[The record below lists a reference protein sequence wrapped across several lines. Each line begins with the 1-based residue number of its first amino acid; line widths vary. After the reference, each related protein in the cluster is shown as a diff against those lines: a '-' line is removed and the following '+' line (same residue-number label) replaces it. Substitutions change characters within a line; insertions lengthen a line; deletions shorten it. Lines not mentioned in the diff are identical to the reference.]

1 MLPQQQVMWRAP
13 SSGCSVRRPV
23 PSPSN
28 CSSPQLR
35 GYVAQRR
42 DMTDYPR
49 FRRRGWDIGSGPT
62 EAGGKDLAARV
73 RGVGM
78 KWDLDHAADLMN
90 LKALYE
96 SDQATAYWKA
106 QAGVPSLN

>member
-1 MLPQQQVMWRAP
+1 M
-13 SSGCSVRRPV
+13 
-23 PSPSN
+23 
-28 CSSPQLR
+28 R
-35 GYVAQRR
+35 GKWL
-42 DMTDYPR
+42 DFLED
-49 FRRRGWDIGSGPT
+49 
-62 EAGGKDLAARV
+62 GGKDLAARV

-96 SDQATAYWKA
+96 SSTAYWTA